1 MSSSVEYQLE
11 NNMQLFEVHSLHSHH
26 HADLIGNHTAV
37 TWSLWGPRGCSM
49 PTESPGPVQVQRCGA
64 RHEVK
69 REEDGDVPSPS
80 LPFPALDWTGPSLAL
95 RSPLFPPSPLAPRA
109 ASAPPAPSPRSGNAR
124 SAWTGLWANRLPC
137 SWPAGQSRAAVLPRA
152 GERWH
157 RFRPAPWPWTQ
168 GRPGRARPPRGAM
181 KTQMASMESRRLFIA
196 FTNFL
201 KRYKR

>member
-26 HADLIGNHTAV
+26 HADLTGNHTAV

-80 LPFPALDWTGPSLAL
+80 LPSTGPAHPSPCVPLCSRPPLSLPALPQRLPRPVPA
-95 RSPLFPPSPLAPRA
+95 PPTLAPPGRDSGPI
-109 ASAPPAPSPRSGNAR
+109 ASPVLDPPANREPPCCPVPGSAGTVSARRRGHGHRDAPAGLAPPA
-124 SAWTGLWANRLPC
+124 
-137 SWPAGQSRAAVLPRA
+137 GQ
-152 GERWH
+152 
-157 RFRPAPWPWTQ
+157 
-168 GRPGRARPPRGAM
+168 
-181 KTQMASMESRRLFIA
+181 
-196 FTNFL
+196 
-201 KRYKR
+201 